1 MIRIRILNDHHAW
14 ILNEL
19 ILHMDQD
26 PERTSGSGWAS
37 CMHACMNMHDLGMNM
52 HVLGKN

>member
-1 MIRIRILNDHHAW
+1 M
-14 ILNEL
+14 NEL
-19 ILHMDQD
+19 HAYVDQD
-26 PERTSGSGWAS
+26 PERTSGWAS